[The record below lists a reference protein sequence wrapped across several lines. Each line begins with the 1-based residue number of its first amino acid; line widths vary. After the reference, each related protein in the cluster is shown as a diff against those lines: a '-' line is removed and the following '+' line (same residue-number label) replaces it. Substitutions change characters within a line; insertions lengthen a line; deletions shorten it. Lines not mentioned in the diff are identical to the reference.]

1 MRTYHWYETLAVRG
15 KKRPST
21 VFEDVRGNSGSL
33 SQCLRCPMTLLERVE
48 DGSGRG
54 GRGGGGGCEGGHG
67 GSGGGT
73 GEVNREDGRRRP
85 AGERATVFDDVRAT
99 GAFSLA
105 TSMPS

>member
-1 MRTYHWYETLAVRG
+1 
-15 KKRPST
+15 
-21 VFEDVRGNSGSL
+21 VFEDVRGNSCSL

-48 DGSGRG
+48 DGG
-54 GRGGGGGCEGGHG
+54 GRGGGGCEGGHG
-67 GSGGGT
+67 GSGGGA
-73 GEVNREDGRRRP
+73 GEVDREGGRGRP